1 MTDVLL
7 DLAAV
12 ADELCN
18 PIRTVERIVEPD
30 QHRNMRGRRGRAPRR
45 IWVAQFP
52 SLLDQLALAVQP
64 GETFAEPET
73 IVGAHQPPG
82 PRYPARLVAVDRL
95 LAIQAGAAMWCR
107 AARLTLREQTSF
119 NIRALVGVAPTLP
132 SGDQDGLLTAM
143 RGWHTW
149 AAVASCWQRPDDAPR
164 GTCPACDAR
173 NTIRVRLAAR
183 KAFCVAC
190 GAWWDDST
198 MGVLAEHMSPQSAD
212 TSALRTAAVLQR
224 QAEERVRYEL
234 AEPRRR
240 RPGFCDDPS
249 LT

>member
-1 MTDVLL
+1 MTDLLL

-18 PIRTVERIVEPD
+18 PIRTVERIVERD
-30 QHRNMRGRRGRAPRR
+30 DSKHIRGRRGRAPRR
-45 IWVAQFP
+45 VWVAQFP
-52 SLLDQLALAVQP
+52 SLLDQLAQAVIP

-82 PRYPARLVAVDRL
+82 PRYPARLEAIDRL
-95 LAIQAGAAMWCR
+95 LAIQVGAAMWC
-107 AARLTLREQTSF
+107 ARVERTLRDSAAA

-132 SGDQDGLLTAM
+132 SGDQDGLLSAM

-164 GTCPACDAR
+164 GTCPACDGR
-173 NTIRVRLAAR
+173 NTIRVRLATR

-198 MGVLAEHMSPQSAD
+198 MGVLAEHMAPQSVD

-224 QAEERVRYEL
+224 RAVEERYRGH
-234 AEPRRR
+234 EPR
-240 RPGFCDDPS
+240 PNLPYVEGAS
-249 LT
+249 AS